1 MAYLLLPFLKEPAKK
16 HLWLTEHCC
25 VSAWAQVLCTCRSR
39 SVGIAFPS
47 LGVRVLRHS
56 SAGELGLWFHGCE
69 WPALESSP
77 SGLAPEWFLSRGT
90 SASFLPGLMKCLS
103 LSLFKDS
110 LRMNAHRFREVSFT
124 LRVDVVGVF
133 FFFFLMRESIPAG
146 CYFIKKCTP
155 LPFLCFSVTVPATV
169 ARALKWCR
177 GFCYSMPRSRGRPR
191 P

>member
-77 SGLAPEWFLSRGT
+77 SGLAPEWFLSHGT
-90 SASFLPGLMKCLS
+90 STSFLPGLMKS

-133 FFFFLMRESIPAG
+133 FFFFLWENQYLQVVISLKSA
-146 CYFIKKCTP
+146 P
-155 LPFLCFSVTVPATV
+155 LCLFCVSVWLC
-169 ARALKWCR
+169 RLL
-177 GFCYSMPRSRGRPR
+177 
-191 P
+191 